1 MPCVSPV
8 SQERGNLYPKLT
20 IHLNKIAVNVRRMVQ
35 LCGAHGIEIT
45 GVTKVFRGDPQI
57 ARVYLENGISRL
69 GDSRVANLKK
79 LDGMPC
85 ERWLLRMPQLW
96 EADDAVRHSDV
107 SLNSELAALQALE
120 QACRRQ
126 SRRHKV
132 VLMVDLGDLREG
144 WLDPSELSAAAD
156 YVRASSHLDLY
167 GIGTNLTCLS
177 FVQPDTEKLTRL
189 LDLSKRLGGGLYV
202 SGGNSATLDLMLR
215 GGIPAGV
222 NLLRL
227 GESLL
232 FGRERACYRYLEGT
246 YNDAFLLQAQVIE
259 SKEKPSMPWGKIGK
273 DSYGNRPVFT
283 DKGVRRRVIC
293 ALGRQDCD
301 TETMWPVDPGISII
315 GASSDH
321 LVLDVTDS
329 ARDYPVGA
337 VVAFRLGYFSL
348 MRAYTSDYV
357 AREYR
362 P

>member
-1 MPCVSPV
+1 
-8 SQERGNLYPKLT
+8 
-20 IHLNKIAVNVRRMVQ
+20 MVQ

-45 GVTKVFRGDPQI
+45 GVTKVFRGDPKI
-57 ARVYLENGISRL
+57 ARVYLENGIRRI

-107 SLNSELAALQALE
+107 SLNSELAALHALE

-156 YVRASSHLDLY
+156 YVRASGHLDLY

-189 LDLSKRLGGGLYV
+189 LDLSKRLGDGLYV

-215 GGIPAGV
+215 GGIPDGV

-246 YNDAFLLQAQVIE
+246 YSDAFLLEAQVIE

-283 DKGVRRRVIC
+283 DRGVRKRVIC

-301 TETMWPVDPGISII
+301 TETMWPLDPGVSII

-337 VVAFRLGYFSL
+337 AVTFRLGYFSL